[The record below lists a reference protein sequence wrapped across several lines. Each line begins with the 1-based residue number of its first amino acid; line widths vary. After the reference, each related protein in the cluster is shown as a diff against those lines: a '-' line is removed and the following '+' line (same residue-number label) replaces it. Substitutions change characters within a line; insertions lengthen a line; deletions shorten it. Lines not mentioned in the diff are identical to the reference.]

1 MCLRDSPGGGGL
13 PSAIPCN
20 ILDLVPEGLVPVATF
35 PPFLPA
41 DRVIPAVAVIFREQ
55 PGTVAGTDLTNK
67 RSSGYSPQPTLL
79 DRFLK
84 NVRCLGPRL
93 AAKFGKKP
101 APVVDYGYG
110 KAKYFLF

>member
-1 MCLRDSPGGGGL
+1 
-13 PSAIPCN
+13 
-20 ILDLVPEGLVPVATF
+20 
-35 PPFLPA
+35 
-41 DRVIPAVAVIFREQ
+41 
-55 PGTVAGTDLTNK
+55 LTNK

-110 KAKYFLF
+110 KAKFFVF